1 MEAPM
6 DSAGVD
12 FAFVAWREE
21 GRWTLVPVPPGPADS
36 LEELELQAR
45 QRQGD
50 SGSLA
55 FVSVADEF
63 FVCLRI
69 QGARTRVL
77 LSDVT
82 AALDWPLAEEAA
94 DMLGLELDAIEEV
107 DDVEPAGDLTLL
119 SDLGVRAADLDLLCG
134 DPELYP
140 DEQIGSIAARVGF
153 GPELGSVLETVQA

>member
-1 MEAPM
+1 M
-6 DSAGVD
+6 DSLGVD

-21 GRWTLVPVPPGPADS
+21 GRWQLVQAPPAAADS
-36 LEELELQAR
+36 LPELADFAR
-45 QRQGD
+45 RRQGE
-50 SGSLA
+50 SGSVA

-69 QGARTRVL
+69 QGSRIRLL

-82 AALDWPLAEEAA
+82 AALDWPIAEEAA
-94 DMLGLELDAIEEV
+94 DMLGVEV
-107 DDVEPAGDLTLL
+107 DDLEELDDIEPAGDLTLL
-119 SDLGVRAADLDLLCG
+119 SDFGLSVADIDLLCG

-153 GPELGSVLETVQA
+153 AAELTSLLETAPA